1 MKRLLVS
8 MVAVVALASVAL
20 AGCSQAAP
28 APAPTKAAEPAK
40 AGDPTKAAAPA
51 AQPTAAPAQPTAAA
65 KVNWPEKGKTIT
77 IIVPVAAGG
86 GSDVS
91 TRVLTPTMEKVLG
104 TNIEVVNKAGANQQV
119 GHTEFVKAKPD
130 GYTLAMTNLPTTF
143 TNYLDADKKAIYDRT
158 SFVPVAAPVL
168 DPGIVVVKNDS
179 PYKTMKDLVE
189 AAKAKPESISIG
201 ATGIMTAPHLMLLQA
216 QKITGAKFN
225 IVQFDKGAADA
236 TNALLGGHIDGQSGF
251 IGDLYT
257 QVKAGNFRAL
267 AVMDTERSP
276 YLKDIPTM
284 KELGFDLVYYT
295 ARGYSIQKST
305 PQGIVD
311 TLEAAFK
318 TASADPDVK
327 KKQDDMGLTQK
338 YIGSKEYAALWD
350 STEKDAKPLIEEIR
364 ASNK

>member
-1 MKRLLVS
+1 MAEQATSSDR
-8 MVAVVALASVAL
+8 ASFQGPL
-20 AGCSQAAP
+20 AG
-28 APAPTKAAEPAK
+28 
-40 AGDPTKAAAPA
+40 
-51 AQPTAAPAQPTAAA
+51 
-65 KVNWPEKGKTIT
+65 V
-77 IIVPVAAGG
+77 
-86 GSDVS
+86 
-91 TRVLTPTMEKVLG
+91 RVIDLG
-104 TNIEVVNKAGANQQV
+104 TVFAGP
-119 GHTEFVKAKPD
+119 F
-130 GYTLAMTNLPTTF
+130 
-143 TNYLDADKKAIYDRT
+143 
-158 SFVPVAAPVL
+158 AASL
-168 DPGIVVVKNDS
+168 LGDF
-179 PYKTMKDLVE
+179 
-189 AAKAKPESISIG
+189 G